1 MLRPLPVRLVLRLE
15 SKMWRLL
22 VAILATTCLG
32 CAATGRGREDPQ
44 EPPLQTVAAGRA
56 AIEDSPGM
64 ADIQLLSF
72 DGNESDSGAVSALAG
87 DDMEQAPPLPSAD
100 SAGQNSG
107 DTRDAAVDTAQPAT
121 ATVLSLDEVLGAV
134 YRSYP
139 LLAAVQLEREIA
151 TGQQLAAAGEYD
163 LKVRGAFETTPAG
176 FYETYR
182 NGIGLVQ
189 PLYTGGEAFAGYRV
203 GRGSF
208 EPWYRERQTNS
219 GGEFKAGVAIPLSRD
234 RHIDPRRAEL
244 WQATY
249 GRQLAEPEIQAQL
262 LGFVQ
267 EASYAYWGWVAAG
280 AKFRIAER
288 LLQLAEE
295 RTARIER
302 QVAEDLL
309 DPPELTDNLRLVA
322 ERRGKLADAS
332 RKLQQSAVKLSLF
345 YRDAIGDPV
354 IPSPELL
361 PDFPE
366 AVAVDLEMVSFD
378 SQRALQQRPEIETIR
393 LIQRQLEVDYAGAH
407 NEFRP
412 AIDAVMAA
420 SQDVGNPTS
429 KRDDKSQLQV
439 DAAILVDVPLQRR
452 KARGKMQAVDAKIS
466 QLNAK
471 RRMVEDKIVAEV
483 QAVYSGLD
491 AAAKQVRQA
500 QQAVEYAEDLAQRE
514 RRNFELGVSDL
525 LKVTLREQYAFE
537 SAEKAVDATLLYFE
551 SRADYRAALGEDR
564 P

>member
-1 MLRPLPVRLVLRLE
+1 
-15 SKMWRLL
+15 MWRLL
-22 VAILATTCLG
+22 AAILATTCLG
-32 CAATGRGREDPQ
+32 CAATGRDREDPQ
-44 EPPLQTVAAGRA
+44 EPPLQAVVAGRA
-56 AIEDSPGM
+56 ALEDSPGT
-64 ADIQLLSF
+64 ADVQLLSF
-72 DGNESDSGAVSALAG
+72 EGDENDAGAVSALAG
-87 DDMEQAPPLPSAD
+87 DDIEQAPPFPSAD
-100 SAGQNSG
+100 PAGQNSD
-107 DTRDAAVDTAQPAT
+107 DTREAAEDTGESDSAT
-121 ATVLSLDEVLGAV
+121 LLSLDEVLGSV
-134 YRSYP
+134 YLSYP
-139 LLAAVQLEREIA
+139 LLAAVQLERDIA

-163 LKVRGAFETTPAG
+163 LKVKGIFENTPAG

-189 PLYTGGEAFAGYRV
+189 PLYTGGEAFAGYRA

-234 RHIDPRRAEL
+234 RHIDPRRSEL
-244 WQATY
+244 WKATY

-262 LGFVQ
+262 IGFVQ

-280 AKFRIAER
+280 ARFRIAER
-288 LLQLAEE
+288 LLSLAED

-302 QVAEDLL
+302 QVDEELL

-332 RKLQQSAVKLSLF
+332 RKVQQSAVKLSLF
-345 YRDAIGDPV
+345 YRDANGDPQ
-354 IPSPELL
+354 IPAPELL
-361 PDFPE
+361 PDFPD
-366 AVAVDLEMVSFD
+366 AVAVDLEMVTFD

-393 LIQRQLEVDYAGAH
+393 LIQRQLEVDYAQAH

-420 SQDVGNPTS
+420 SQDVGDPTS
-429 KRDDKSQLQV
+429 KRDDKSQMQV

-466 QLNAK
+466 QLNSK
-471 RRMVEDKIVAEV
+471 RRMVEDKIVADV
-483 QAVYSGLD
+483 QAVYSALD
-491 AAAKQVRQA
+491 AAAEQVRQA

-514 RRNFELGVSDL
+514 RRNFELGFSDL

-537 SAEKAVDATLLYFE
+537 SAEKSVDAQLLYFQ
-551 SRADYRAALGEDR
+551 SRADYRAALAEDR